1 VCHGADNSFGLLLAE
16 LTPPRQPPAH
26 GHEAGTN
33 KASLAGTYSR
43 TNGAVFSIGAQELP
57 QDAWGFPQAGVS
69 DCGVHPI
76 AGAPV
81 ARHHPYVGYLI
92 LIVDDSPRFR
102 AAAAELLAGCG
113 FELFDVAADG
123 PQALA
128 AVARRCPDGILLDV
142 KLPGPD
148 GFAVAA
154 SLAAACPAARIVLT
168 STDADCAPPQVM
180 AASPA
185 VAFVP
190 KQELVATDLRA
201 LFAA

>member
-1 VCHGADNSFGLLLAE
+1 MQRTSSG
-16 LTPPRQPPAH
+16 
-26 GHEAGTN
+26 
-33 KASLAGTYSR
+33 KISLAAMYSR
-43 TNGAVFSIGAQELP
+43 TNGALFRVGGQDLP
-57 QDAWGFPQAGVS
+57 QNAWGFPHAAAS
-69 DCGVHPI
+69 DCGVFPI
-76 AGAPV
+76 AGASV
-81 ARHHPYVGYLI
+81 SRHYPYVGYLI

-102 AAAAELLAGCG
+102 AAAAELLAASG

-128 AVARRCPDGILLDV
+128 AVAGKKPDGILLDV
-142 KLPGPD
+142 NLPGPD

-168 STDADCAPPQVM
+168 STDADCAPPQIV
-180 AASPA
+180 AASAA

-190 KQELVATDLRA
+190 KQELAVTDLRA